1 MNFLDK
7 HVFLISDV
15 DKFFYLFADALVYK
29 CDVPADSIVAVVY
42 KTGRIETLERKEP
55 FKYVDFDTC
64 DPQNLVLSR
73 VFIPL
78 SLMTWNASIIKKLI
92 QIDQTFLNKI
102 YIFITDDEV
111 DKWSKIREQN
121 GELKVCYSLHVSQE
135 VIFVSK
141 KIINFVVTRAFFEK
155 KLQVI
160 LNRKNF
166 CIVDASVI
174 FDILPCRE
182 SENLRMALFSRADV
196 PANRVLIGTKGVE
209 LREAIRVIHALR
221 KTEDMQFL
229 IFAMPVHKRILLDLY
244 LLGYRIILKRKIGIM
259 YLQYLLP
266 AAYNAI
272 VASCSYLVLQRR
284 GGGSAAR
291 LFAKWGCG
299 QIIADSNS
307 ENGKVLRE
315 VFGLEYI
322 EFSNPMRL
330 NAESKIAEK
339 VISKNAVAV
348 MTEEMRSIEVLK
360 KFFNS
365 AQY

>member
-1 MNFLDK
+1 MNFRDK

-15 DKFFYLFADALVYK
+15 DKFFYLFADALVHK

-42 KTGRIETLERKEP
+42 KTGRIETLDRKEP
-55 FKYVDFDTC
+55 FEYVDFDTC
-64 DPQNLVLSR
+64 DPQDLLLSK

-92 QIDQTFLNKI
+92 QVDQNFLNKI

-111 DKWSKIREQN
+111 DRWSKIRKDN
-121 GELKVCYSLHVSQE
+121 GELKVNDSLYVSQE

-141 KIINFVVTRAFFEK
+141 KIKNFIVTSAFFEN
-155 KLQVI
+155 KLQNI
-160 LNRKNF
+160 LGRKNF

-196 PANRVLIGTKGVE
+196 PANRVMIGTKGVG
-209 LREAIRVIHALR
+209 LSEAIRVINALR
-221 KTEDMQFL
+221 EMGDMQFL
-229 IFAMPVHKRILLDLY
+229 IFSMPVHKRILLDLY
-244 LLGYRIILKRKIGIM
+244 LLSNRIIFKRKASIM

-284 GGGSAAR
+284 GGGSTAR

-299 QIIADSNS
+299 QIIADSDS
-307 ENGKVLRE
+307 ANGKVLRE
-315 VFGLEYI
+315 IFGLEYI
-322 EFSNPMRL
+322 EFGNSMSL
-330 NAESKIAEK
+330 NAESKISEK
-339 VISKNAVAV
+339 VISKNAAAV
-348 MTEEMRSIEVLK
+348 MTEELRSIEVLK

-365 AQY
+365 AQS